1 MSQSPTSSDKRARLQ
16 QIARLSAAV
25 AATGLASVGAH
36 ATTCQPWNSSTA
48 YVAGDTVTEA
58 GKTYKANWWTQGND
72 PATSNGATGTGQPWT
87 ITTNCGTAPTPP
99 SPPAPTP
106 PSPPPAPTPPAPAP
120 APTPPAPAPAPV
132 SCAVWNASTAYSGGA
147 VVTEA
152 GKFYKANWWSQGD
165 DPATHNG
172 ATGSGQ
178 VWTIVANCAAAPAPT
193 PPAPPAP
200 TPPSP
205 PPAPTPPSPP
215 PAPTPP
221 APAPSGS
228 LPKHALMGYWQNFN
242 NGAPVLTIA
251 QVPTTY
257 DIIAVAFAN
266 STTTP
271 GQISFAVDSGVTG
284 YTDAQMKAD
293 IVTAHGRG
301 QKVVLS
307 IGGQN
312 GSISV
317 SDSASASAFANS
329 AASILTSYGFDG
341 IDIDLENGINPS
353 SMASAISQLK
363 ALKPNALVTAAPQTL
378 DTQNAQ
384 SSYFSFASMIGANM
398 TMMNTQYYNSGSM
411 LGCDGGVYSQGT
423 ENFATALA
431 CTQLNTLPASEIG
444 IGFPATA
451 QAAGSGYV
459 SPSVV
464 VAALQCLANGTNCGS
479 FKPPTNHPT
488 IRGVMTWS
496 INWDA
501 GNGYQFAN
509 TVSPA
514 LRALP

>member
-1 MSQSPTSSDKRARLQ
+1 MLPSLTPNERRARLQ
-16 QIARLSAAV
+16 RIALLSAA
-25 AATGLASVGAH
+25 AAASGLASAGAH
-36 ATTCQPWNSSTA
+36 AATSCQPWNASTA
-48 YVAGDTVTEA
+48 YVGGDTVTEN

-72 PATSNGATGTGQPWT
+72 PATSSGAAGSGQPWT
-87 ITTNCGTAPTPP
+87 LSSGCTTAPPP
-99 SPPAPTP
+99 PTP
-106 PSPPPAPTPPAPAP
+106 PSPPPPTPTPPPPTPAP
-120 APTPPAPAPAPV
+120 PPPTPAPPPS
-132 SCAVWNASTAYSGGA
+132 SCAVWNASTAYNGGA
-147 VVTEA
+147 TVTEG
-152 GKFYKANWWSQGD
+152 GKFYKANWWTQGD

-172 ATGSGQ
+172 AVGTGQ
-178 VWTIVANCAAAPAPT
+178 PWTLTSTCNGTTPPPPT
-193 PPAPPAP
+193 PAPPPP
-200 TPPSP
+200 TPAP
-205 PPAPTPPSPP
+205 PPSN
-215 PAPTPP
+215 
-221 APAPSGS
+221 GS
-228 LPKHALMGYWQNFN
+228 LRPHVLMGYWQNFN

-266 STTTP
+266 ATTTP
-271 GQISFAVDSGVTG
+271 GQISFAIDPGVTG
-284 YTDAQMKAD
+284 YSDAQFKAD
-293 IVTAHGRG
+293 IVTAHARG
-301 QKVVLS
+301 QKIVLS
-307 IGGQN
+307 VGGQN

-317 SDSASASAFANS
+317 SDNASAAAFANS
-329 AASILTSYGFDG
+329 AASILTNYGFDG

-431 CTQLNTLPASEIG
+431 CTQLNSLPASEIG
-444 IGFPATA
+444 IGFPATPT
-451 QAAGSGYV
+451 AAGSGYV

-464 VAALQCLANGTNCGS
+464 VAALQCLANGSNCGS
-479 FKPPTNHPT
+479 FRPPANHPT

-501 GNGYQFAN
+501 SNGYQFAN
-509 TVSPA
+509 TVSPV

>member
-1 MSQSPTSSDKRARLQ
+1 MSPSPKERQSRLER
-16 QIARLSAAV
+16 IAMLSAAV
-25 AATGLASVGAH
+25 AATGLASAGAH
-36 ATTCQPWNSSTA
+36 ATTCQPWNAQTA
-48 YVAGDTVTEA
+48 YVGGDTVTEA

-72 PATSNGATGTGQPWT
+72 PATSNGATGSGQPWT
-87 ITTNCGTAPTPP
+87 LTTGCGTT
-99 SPPAPTP
+99 PPAPTP
-106 PSPPPAPTPPAPAP
+106 PTS
-120 APTPPAPAPAPV
+120 
-132 SCAVWNASTAYSGGA
+132 
-147 VVTEA
+147 
-152 GKFYKANWWSQGD
+152 
-165 DPATHNG
+165 
-172 ATGSGQ
+172 
-178 VWTIVANCAAAPAPT
+178 
-193 PPAPPAP
+193 
-200 TPPSP
+200 PSP

-221 APAPSGS
+221 APAPTPASCAPWNASTAYSAGAQVTEAGKVYKANWWTQGDDPATHNGGAGSGQVWTS
-228 LPKHALMGYWQNFN
+228 ISSCSGTPTPPPAPTPPSPPPAPTPPSPPPAPVPPSPPPANGGLRPHVLMGYWQNFN

-266 STTTP
+266 STGVP
-271 GQISFAVDSGVTG
+271 GQISFAIDSGVTG
-284 YTDAQMKAD
+284 YSDAQFKAD
-293 IVTAHGRG
+293 IVTAHSRG

-329 AASILTSYGFDG
+329 AASLLTSYGFDG

-378 DTQNAQ
+378 DVQNSQ

-398 TMMNTQYYNSGSM
+398 TFMATQYYNSGSM

-423 ENFATALA
+423 ENFATALT
-431 CTQLNTLPASEIG
+431 CTQLNGLPASEIG
-444 IGFPATA
+444 IGFPATP
-451 QAAGSGYV
+451 QAAGGGYV
-459 SPSVV
+459 APSVV
-464 VAALQCLANGTNCGS
+464 AAAIQCLANGSNCGS
-479 FKPPTNHPT
+479 FHPPTNHPT

-509 TVSPA
+509 TVSPV

>member
-1 MSQSPTSSDKRARLQ
+1 MIPSLTSRERHARLER
-16 QIARLSAAV
+16 IALLSAAAA
-25 AATGLASVGAH
+25 AATLACAGAH
-36 ATTCQPWNSSTA
+36 ATTCQPWNAATA

-58 GKTYKANWWTQGND
+58 GNTYKANWWTQGND
-72 PATSNGATGTGQPWT
+72 PATSNGGSGSGQPWT
-87 ITTNCGTAPTPP
+87 LTTGCTT
-99 SPPAPTP
+99 
-106 PSPPPAPTPPAPAP
+106 SPPPAPTPPPP
-120 APTPPAPAPAPV
+120 PPPTPTPPPPPHPSPAPPPS
-132 SCAVWNASTAYSGGA
+132 SCAAWNVSTAYNGGA
-147 VVTEA
+147 TVSRNGVN
-152 GKFYKANWWSQGD
+152 YQANWWTQGD
-165 DPATHNG
+165 DPATHSG
-172 ATGSGQ
+172 PAGSGQ
-178 VWTIVANCAAAPAPT
+178 PWTVTTACGTTPPPPPTPVPPPPTPVPPPPTPT
-193 PPAPPAP
+193 PPPP
-200 TPPSP
+200 T
-205 PPAPTPPSPP
+205 
-215 PAPTPP
+215 
-221 APAPSGS
+221 PAPSPSSGD
-228 LPKHALMGYWQNFN
+228 LRPHVLMGYWQNFN

-266 STTTP
+266 ATGVP
-271 GQISFAVDSGVTG
+271 GQISFAIDPGVTG
-284 YTDAQMKAD
+284 YSDAQFKAD

-307 IGGQN
+307 VGGQN

-363 ALKPNALVTAAPQTL
+363 ALQPNALVTAAPQTL
-378 DTQNAQ
+378 DTQNSQ
-384 SSYFSFASMIGANM
+384 SSYFSLASMIGANM

-411 LGCDGGVYSQGT
+411 LGCDGGVYSQGS
-423 ENFATALA
+423 ENFITALA
-431 CTQLNTLPASEIG
+431 CTQLNSLPAAEIG
-444 IGFPATA
+444 IGLPATPS
-451 QAAGSGYV
+451 AAGSGYV

-464 VAALQCLANGTNCGS
+464 VAALQCLASGSNCGS
-479 FKPPTNHPT
+479 FRPPANHPT

-501 GNGYQFAN
+501 SNGYQFAN

>member
-1 MSQSPTSSDKRARLQ
+1 MPHSLTPNERRARLER
-16 QIARLSAAV
+16 IAVLAAAV
-25 AATGLASVGAH
+25 AATGLASAGAH
-36 ATTCQPWNSSTA
+36 ATTECQPWNAATA

-58 GKTYKANWWTQGND
+58 GNTYKANWWTQGND
-72 PATSNGATGTGQPWT
+72 PATSNGATGSGQPWT
-87 ITTNCGTAPTPP
+87 ITASCGATPPAPTPP
-99 SPPAPTP
+99 APTPPTPPAPPAPTP

-120 APTPPAPAPAPV
+120 TPV
-132 SCAVWNASTAYSGGA
+132 SCAPWNAGTAYSAGA
-147 VVTEA
+147 VVTEG
-152 GKFYKANWWSQGD
+152 GKDYQANWWTQGD

-178 VWTIVANCAAAPAPT
+178 PWTIVSNCAATPT
-193 PPAPPAP
+193 PPAP

-221 APAPSGS
+221 SPPPSSGALPA
-228 LPKHALMGYWQNFN
+228 HVLMGYWQNFN

-257 DIIAVAFAN
+257 DIIAVAFAS
-266 STTTP
+266 STTVP
-271 GQISFAVDSGVTG
+271 GQISFAIDPGVTG
-284 YTDAQMKAD
+284 YTDAQFRAD
-293 IVTAHGRG
+293 IVTAHARG
-301 QKVVLS
+301 QKIVLS

-317 SDSASASAFANS
+317 SDSASATAFANS

-341 IDIDLENGINPS
+341 IDIDLENGINPA
-353 SMASAISQLK
+353 SMASAISQLE
-363 ALKPNALVTAAPQTL
+363 AVKPGALVTAAPQTL
-378 DTQNAQ
+378 DTQNSQ

-411 LGCDGGVYSQGT
+411 LGCDGGVYSEGN
-423 ENFATALA
+423 ENFVTALA
-431 CTQLNTLPASEIG
+431 CTQLNGLPASEIG
-444 IGFPATA
+444 IGFPATSA
-451 QAAGSGYV
+451 AAGSGYV

-464 VAALQCLANGTNCGS
+464 VAAIQCLANGSNCGS

-501 GNGYQFAN
+501 SNGYQFAN
-509 TVSPA
+509 TVSPV

>member
-1 MSQSPTSSDKRARLQ
+1 MFPSQSPKDKRARLER
-16 QIARLSAAV
+16 IAMLSAAV
-25 AATGLASVGAH
+25 AATSLVSAAAH
-36 ATTCQPWNSSTA
+36 ATTCQPWNSATA
-48 YVAGDTVTEA
+48 YVGGDTVTEA

-72 PATSNGATGTGQPWT
+72 PATSNGASGSGQPWT
-87 ITTNCGTAPTPP
+87 LTTGC
-99 SPPAPTP
+99 
-106 PSPPPAPTPPAPAP
+106 
-120 APTPPAPAPAPV
+120 
-132 SCAVWNASTAYSGGA
+132 
-147 VVTEA
+147 
-152 GKFYKANWWSQGD
+152 
-165 DPATHNG
+165 G
-172 ATGSGQ
+172 AT
-178 VWTIVANCAAAPAPT
+178 
-193 PPAPPAP
+193 PPAP

-221 APAPSGS
+221 APAPAPVGCAPWNASTAYSGGATVTEGGKTYKANWWTQGDDPATHNGATGS
-228 LPKHALMGYWQNFN
+228 GQVWTIVSSCSAPAPTPPSPPPAPTPPSPPPAPTPPSPPPAPVPPSPPPSSGALRAHVLMGYWQNFN

-266 STTTP
+266 STGVP
-271 GQISFAVDSGVTG
+271 GQISFAIDSGVTG
-284 YTDAQMKAD
+284 YSDAQFKAD
-293 IVTAHGRG
+293 IVTAHSRG

-329 AASILTSYGFDG
+329 AASILTNYGFDG

-363 ALKPNALVTAAPQTL
+363 AQKPGALVTAAPQTL
-378 DTQNAQ
+378 DTQNSQ

-411 LGCDGGVYSQGT
+411 LGCDGGVYSEST
-423 ENFATALA
+423 ENFITALA
-431 CTQLNTLPASEIG
+431 CTQLNSLPASEIG
-444 IGFPATA
+444 IGLPASPSG
-451 QAAGSGYV
+451 AGSGYV

-464 VAALQCLANGTNCGS
+464 AAAIQCLANGSNCGS
-479 FKPPTNHPT
+479 FHPPSNHPT

-501 GNGYQFAN
+501 AQGYQFAN
-509 TVSPA
+509 TVSPV